1 MKTILLVV
9 LMLLSSC
16 TSVPSAQQVALF
28 RAAIITTIN
37 SFAIAGAIKEPK
49 RVELI
54 ALVNAAGDSMDA
66 LLAAFQTVNQTAVPP
81 PH

>member
-1 MKTILLVV
+1 MKTFILFVV
-9 LMLLSSC
+9 LFLHGC
-16 TSVPSAQQVALF
+16 TSVPSPQQVALF

-49 RVELI
+49 RAELI

-81 PH
+81 Q